1 MRDRLYEKK
10 KRVKEFSHNH
20 QLASSLTSTICGFDN
35 LLSSVFCSAS
45 TANVSSARS
54 GAGGSSLSLAKLP
67 NCLSPS

>member
-1 MRDRLYEKK
+1 MHDRLH
-10 KRVKEFSHNH
+10 VKEVRKNTGSFI
-20 QLASSLTSTICGFDN
+20 LKRFLTSTICGLDN

-45 TANVSSARS
+45 TANVISARS

>member
-1 MRDRLYEKK
+1 MRDGLHEEGMREIQATTG
-10 KRVKEFSHNH
+10 RVMR
-20 QLASSLTSTICGFDN
+20 SSRTSTICGFDN

-45 TANVSSARS
+45 TAKAISARS